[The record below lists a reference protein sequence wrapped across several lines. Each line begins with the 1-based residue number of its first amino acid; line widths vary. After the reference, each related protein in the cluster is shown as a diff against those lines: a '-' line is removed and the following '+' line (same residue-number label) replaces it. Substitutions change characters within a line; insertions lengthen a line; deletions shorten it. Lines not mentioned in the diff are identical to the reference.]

1 MSSHNSDG
9 RGGDGHSGDVRAS
22 GEDAILVAVQSALA
36 SRPGVLPVAR
46 GMSHVGEHA
55 LGWMAAA
62 GIGVI
67 VSELRGNDTAAA
79 RYAQAGV
86 GAFGAHAASVVL
98 KRIVRRPRP
107 DHPHIAVGVST
118 PSRLSFPSS
127 HATSTTAAAIL
138 LGRAA
143 GLPPAALPAVLV
155 APMML
160 SRLVL
165 GVHYP
170 SDVAAG
176 ALVGAACAV
185 ATTRSDRLAARVT
198 PRVWRALSSSRGPM
212 RAMGVR

>member
-1 MSSHNSDG
+1 MSSHKSDGQNSD
-9 RGGDGHSGDVRAS
+9 RAVS
-22 GEDAILVAVQSALA
+22 GEDAILVGIQSALA
-36 SRPGVLPVAR
+36 DRPGVLPIAR

-62 GIGVI
+62 GIGVV
-67 VSELRGNDTAAA
+67 VSELRGDEVAAA

-86 GAFGAHAASVVL
+86 GAFGAHAASVII

-107 DHPHIAVGVST
+107 AHPRIAVGVST

-176 ALVGAACAV
+176 ALVGAACAA

-212 RAMGVR
+212 RGMGVR